1 MVPGVV
7 CLYCEGAGDE
17 VYTDPPGE
25 ELLYAEVDARI
36 GVGALST
43 VCSLVDLEAG
53 FLSLF

>member
-7 CLYCEGAGDE
+7 CLYCGGAGDE
-17 VYTDPPGE
+17 VYTDPPEE

-36 GVGALST
+36 GVGALSR

-53 FLSLF
+53 LLSLF